1 MLKGQKLPPNEVWIG
16 VPAEFLRK
24 RKEKEV
30 DSQNQ
35 SVTND

>member
-1 MLKGQKLPPNEVWIG
+1 MLKGQKIPPNEVWIG
-16 VPAEFLRK
+16 VPAKFLRK

-35 SVTND
+35 SATND